1 MILRVLLSSGF
12 CARFGFG
19 FGFWFFGSESVF
31 LLRGYVID
39 TLPLV
44 KEHQF
49 RLIDDF

>member
-19 FGFWFFGSESVF
+19 FGFFGRESVF

-49 RLIDDF
+49 RLIDEF

>member
-12 CARFGFG
+12 CAGFGFG
-19 FGFWFFGSESVF
+19 FGFFGSESVF

-44 KEHQF
+44 KEQQF

>member
-19 FGFWFFGSESVF
+19 FFGSESVF

>member
-12 CARFGFG
+12 CAGFG
-19 FGFWFFGSESVF
+19 FGFFGSESM
-31 LLRGYVID
+31 LLLKGYVID

-49 RLIDDF
+49 RLVDGF